1 LDKIKQTLEIVLEV
15 LSISLLVTEIS
26 KKNGRKKK
34 VKIDDKPITEA
45 TSIVKKNNKN
55 VTSSSDNSSD
65 TS

>member
-1 LDKIKQTLEIVLEV
+1 MDKIKQTLEIVLEV